1 MSEEV
6 KFSPSEESKKVKAQ
20 FDQLVQ
26 LRNQKMQ
33 ARSDVDRE
41 LNEIG
46 TALLRLQGAYEMA
59 MRILGK
65 DTAGNELVVPQSPRK
80 EEKQQ
85 VKETIPSNG
94 KKKKK

>member
-6 KFSPSEESKKVKAQ
+6 KFSPTEESEKVKAQ

-26 LRNQKMQ
+26 KRNQLMQ
-33 ARSDVDRE
+33 QRSEIDRG

-65 DTAGNELVVPQSPRK
+65 DVSGNELVVPPTPKK
-80 EEKQQ
+80 EEKQKPQ
-85 VKETIPSNG
+85 ETIPG